1 MAIRIGHPFSSR
13 PYDLPGMKGGKPE
26 MSNDGNLFQK
36 ACLVQ
41 LSTGCWQGV
50 TALGSHLMERIGNA
64 EWLKGAK
71 VLIDPDCLLP
81 VRSVLSKAR
90 GYLTKSAL
98 PFPIHGLTLVPK
110 EMLTRIDETLC
121 QMRDEFDAEV
131 QKFIEG
137 YEEEREKARDSLGHL
152 FNESDYPIDVRRKF
166 RFEWRFIT
174 MDVPGESGLLT
185 PELYEREREKFQ
197 ALMEETRELA
207 TVALREEFAGI
218 VRHMVERLSGEEDGK
233 PKRFQTS
240 MLDKMGEF
248 LDSFGDRNLFADE
261 KLTELVDQA
270 REVVSGLSTEELRQ
284 DGNLRR
290 YIAGE
295 MNELR
300 VAINGAL
307 EDLPR
312 RKIRM
317 AA

>member
-1 MAIRIGHPFSSR
+1 
-13 PYDLPGMKGGKPE
+13 
-26 MSNDGNLFQK
+26 
-36 ACLVQ
+36 
-41 LSTGCWQGV
+41 
-50 TALGSHLMERIGNA
+50 MEKIGNA
-64 EWLKGAK
+64 DWLKGAK
-71 VLIDPDCLLP
+71 VLIDPDCLSP

-90 GYLTKSAL
+90 TYLAKSAL
-98 PFPIHGLTLVPK
+98 PFPINGLTLVPK
-110 EMLTRIDETLC
+110 ETLARIDEALC
-121 QMRDEFDAEV
+121 GMKAEFEGEV
-131 QKFIEG
+131 DKFIG
-137 YEEEREKARDSLGHL
+137 SYEDEREKAREGLGHL
-152 FNESDYPIDVRRKF
+152 FSEADYPIDVRRKF

-174 MDVPGESGLLT
+174 MDVPGRSGILT
-185 PELYEREREKFQ
+185 PELYEREKEKFQ

-233 PKRFQTS
+233 PKRFQAS

-261 KLTELVDQA
+261 KLAELVDQA

-290 YIAGE
+290 YIADE
-295 MNELR
+295 MNQLR
-300 VAINGAL
+300 VAVDGAL